1 MNVNIKK
8 IVDLSMPITAQTPI
22 YPGDPKPHITPAAT
36 FAQNGYHVSRLVL
49 GSHSGTHVDAPFH
62 FRQDGLRIDE
72 VPLTYFLGKGI
83 VIDVTGKNDGEAVT
97 LDDVTRYLPRL
108 EPGMIVL
115 FHTGWSQYAGTER
128 YFRHPYIAIDVIQAM
143 LERGIHT
150 FFIDAL
156 NIDPPDGSSFP
167 AHEAITAVNGVIG
180 ENFTNF
186 DKIDFADPYI
196 IALPLYLQKC
206 DGSPVRAVAV
216 EFDSC

>member
-1 MNVNIKK
+1 MDMNIKK
-8 IVDLSMPITAQTPI
+8 IVDLSMPITSQTPV
-22 YPGDPKPHITPAAT
+22 YPGDPNPHIEPAAT
-36 FAQNGYHVSRLVL
+36 FAENSYHVSRLVL
-49 GSHSGTHVDAPFH
+49 GSHTGTHVDAPFH
-62 FRQDGLRIDE
+62 FREDGLRIDE

-83 VIDVTGKNDGEAVT
+83 VIDVTEKNDGEAVT
-97 LDDVTRYLPRL
+97 LDDVNAYLPRL
-108 EPGMIVL
+108 EPGKIVL
-115 FHTGWSQYAGTER
+115 FHTGWSQYARTER

-143 LERGIHT
+143 LERGIRT

-167 AHEAITAVNGVIG
+167 VHEAITAVNGVIG

-186 DKIDFADPYI
+186 DKIDFTDPYI
-196 IALPLYLQKC
+196 IALPLYLQES

>member
-1 MNVNIKK
+1 MDMNIKK
-8 IVDLSMPITAQTPI
+8 IVDLSMPITSQTPV
-22 YPGDPKPHITPAAT
+22 YPGDPKPHIEPAAT

-49 GSHSGTHVDAPFH
+49 GSHTGTHVDAPFH
-62 FRQDGLRIDE
+62 FRENGARIDE

-83 VIDVTGKNDGEAVT
+83 VIDVTGKNDGEAIT
-97 LDDVTRYLPRL
+97 LDDVTAYLPRL

-115 FHTGWSQYAGTER
+115 FHTGWFQYAGTER
-128 YFRHPYIAIDVIQAM
+128 YFHHPYIAIDVIEAM

-167 AHEAITAVNGVIG
+167 VHEAITAVNGVIG

-186 DKIDFADPYI
+186 DKIDFANPYI
-196 IALPLYLQKC
+196 IALPLYLPKG